1 MSRGGFTIR
10 RVIMVSAIVL
20 MVVSL
25 VGFVVSL
32 LANAFLLDDYNA
44 YGEVPVP
51 GEGAVQLPAGDVNI
65 SFHSQIIG
73 TTNGSGL
80 PIPDLGLTIVPPPG
94 VADPPVAENVGGTT
108 TVNGDAHRR
117 VWVTHIA
124 QAGDYTIKTDGKV
137 SAFISPRLAFGH
149 GSSLGSL
156 PWVFGGVFGAGL
168 LALLAAIVFGGRQRR
183 VSSGPSL
190 PSPLPPSDPYVPTDE
205 GVKIQQLN
213 TLASLHSTGALTDEE
228 FEAEKRRV
236 LGS

>member
-1 MSRGGFTIR
+1 MSPGGFGAR
-10 RVIMVSAIVL
+10 RVVIVSAIVL

-25 VGFVVSL
+25 GGIVVSL
-32 LANAFLLDDYNA
+32 VANAFFLDDYNA

-51 GEGAVQLPAGDVNI
+51 GEATMHLPAGDVTI
-65 SFHSQIIG
+65 SFHTQVIG
-73 TTNGSGL
+73 TTNGGGL
-80 PIPDLGLTIVPPPG
+80 PIPDLGLTIVPPAG
-94 VADPPVAENVGGTT
+94 VADPPVAENIGGTT

-124 QAGDYTIKTDGKV
+124 RAGEYTIKADGKV

-156 PWVFGGVFGAGL
+156 PWIFGGVFGVGL
-168 LALLAAIVFGGRQRR
+168 LALLAAILLTARAPRR
-183 VSSGPSL
+183 IPPL
-190 PSPLPPSDPYVPTDE
+190 PSEPYTPTDE
-205 GVKIQQLN
+205 GVKLQQLN
-213 TLASLHSTGALTDEE
+213 TLASLHSSGALTDQE